1 MLYKIFNKNN
11 EGNDYVIGDI
21 HGHYTALMNLLKLV
35 NFNFK
40 KDRLF
45 CVGDLTDRGNEN
57 IKVIKLLNED
67 WFFSVRGNHE
77 DIIIDAGLKSHSE
90 FYKDR
95 YNRNGNEWFFEEDLN
110 VRKEIISKFKSLPF
124 AIQVGQ
130 IGIVH
135 AYPDNCWK
143 KTLDSIKYNDQLK
156 ISSYIWNRSISKLV
170 SKGNNS
176 LVRKIKNIDYVIVG
190 HQIQAEAKIIE
201 NIVFLDTGYYSGNAL
216 SLISL
221 NDMKIK
227 RYEYNE

>member
-11 EGNDYVIGDI
+11 EGNDYVVGDI
-21 HGHYTALMNLLKLV
+21 HGHYTALMNLLKSV

-45 CVGDLTDRGNEN
+45 CVGDLTDRGLEN
-57 IKVIKLLNED
+57 KKVIKLLDED
-67 WFFSVRGNHE
+67 WFFSIRGNHE
-77 DIIIDAGLKSHSE
+77 DIIIDIKLKSYEE
-90 FYKDR
+90 FYRNKE
-95 YNRNGNEWFFEEDLN
+95 NRNGNDWFFKESIETRL
-110 VRKEIISKFKSLPF
+110 EIINKFKELPF
-124 AIQVGQ
+124 AIQVGNV
-130 IGIVH
+130 GIIH

-156 ISSYIWNRSISKLV
+156 ISSYMWNRSISKLV

-190 HQIQAEAKIIE
+190 HQIQKEAKIVE

-216 SLISL
+216 SLINL
-221 NDMKIK
+221 NTMTIK